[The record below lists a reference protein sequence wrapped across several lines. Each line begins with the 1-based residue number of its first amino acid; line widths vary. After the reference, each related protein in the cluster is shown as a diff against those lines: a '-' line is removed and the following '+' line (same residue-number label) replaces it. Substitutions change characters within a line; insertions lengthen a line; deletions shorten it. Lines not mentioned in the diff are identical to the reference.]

1 MKIAIA
7 IPARYGSTRFPGKP
21 LAMIGGKTM
30 LSRVVELAR
39 SVAETSDNIDV
50 FVTTDDERIAA
61 HTNEIGVE
69 CVMTP
74 PECATGSDRVLAA
87 INLRTESDKKSRPD
101 YVINLQGDAPFTPR
115 EALEALISTIAAD
128 SPKVVTPVHRLSWDD
143 LDRLRESK
151 KQTPFSGTCAVV
163 NEKGDAL
170 WFSKNIIPAIRKEDT
185 MRESGGPSPVRQ
197 HMGVYA
203 YRTEVLE
210 EFCKLPQGTYEKLE
224 GLEQLRLIENGIP
237 IRTVEIDI
245 PPGQM
250 QSGIDTPED
259 LARAEKIL
267 LTTDKHG

>member
-21 LAMIGGKTM
+21 LAMIGGQTM
-30 LSRVVELAR
+30 LSRVVELAN
-39 SVAETSDNIDV
+39 AIAKDNSDISV
-50 FVTTDDERIAA
+50 FVTTDDHRIADHA
-61 HTNEIGVE
+61 KEIGVE

-87 INLRTESDKKSRPD
+87 IELRAENDKKTRPD

-115 EALEALISTIAAD
+115 AALEALINTIAAD
-128 SPKVVTPVHRLSWDD
+128 SPKVVTPIHRLSWED
-143 LDRLRESK
+143 LDALRESK

-170 WFSKNIIPAIRKEDT
+170 WFSKNIIPAIRKEDSI
-185 MRESGGPSPVRQ
+185 RESGEPSPVRQ

-210 EFCKLPQGTYEKLE
+210 EFCKLPQSTYEKLE

-237 IRTVEIDI
+237 IRTVEIYI

-259 LARAEKIL
+259 LARAEKL
-267 LTTDKHG
+267 LKN